1 LERHLP
7 PHAAEEVLALG
18 IPGVYS
24 QREYRR
30 FYPAGEVTAHL
41 VGFTDIDD
49 RGQEGMELA
58 YDAWLSG
65 ESGAKQVLKDLRG
78 NTVNDL
84 HLLRAVLPGRK
95 LGLSIVL
102 LLQYL

>member
-1 LERHLP
+1 MYLQRHLP
-7 PHAAEEVLALG
+7 PHQAEQVMSLK

-30 FYPAGEVTAHL
+30 FYPAGEVTSHL

-78 NTVNDL
+78 NTVKEEIG
-84 HLLRAVLPGRK
+84 RASCRERGTRRV
-95 LGLSIVL
+95 VAEAV
-102 LLQYL
+102 